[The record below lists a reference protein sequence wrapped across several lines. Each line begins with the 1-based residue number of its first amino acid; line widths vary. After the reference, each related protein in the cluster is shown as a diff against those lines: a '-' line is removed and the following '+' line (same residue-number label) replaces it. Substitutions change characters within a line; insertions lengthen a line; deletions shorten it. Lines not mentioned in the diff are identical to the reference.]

1 MHNQSNICHRSLAD
15 FCPPDQALSTRWW
28 QQSAEI
34 HLLPLEAWLDA
45 ITPSRPHT
53 LKNTPHRSDATCQGY
68 TQPDLLWTA
77 AYRHTNTSPLIVL
90 HPEHVQAGDLKVI
103 VNVRPCWI
111 IDHRGDSRPD
121 KIITTERLAAQPL
134 PVTAEVMTLIA
145 PHVDQFRPAD
155 VVYWL
160 TGTLD
165 VINRCFKFQQRQRC
179 GWNLWLDYHH
189 DQQHRITD
197 MEMWFI
203 ND

>member
-1 MHNQSNICHRSLAD
+1 MTTERRDTFVALRGLTGRHH
-15 FCPPDQALSTRWW
+15 ALSTTHTW
-28 QQSAEI
+28 Q
-34 HLLPLEAWLDA
+34 
-45 ITPSRPHT
+45 TR
-53 LKNTPHRSDATCQGY
+53 R
-68 TQPDLLWTA
+68 A
-77 AYRHTNTSPLIVL
+77 ALMLHVTNASPLIVL
-90 HPEHVQAGDLKVI
+90 HPEHVQAEDLKVI

-165 VINRCFKFQQRQRC
+165 VINRCFKFQQRQRS
-179 GWNLWLDYHH
+179 GWDLWLDYHH

-197 MEMWFI
+197 LEMCFI